1 MIAGA
6 RCTLASPAVAR
17 GRPSPCPKPRA
28 VLTAPLAGH
37 RLRSRGSGLRN
48 PASRLPAAI
57 VVDDRWSSST
67 RAGCRFP
74 SLVATS
80 SMDPPAAASSPPA
93 AAAAVA
99 PSGAAI
105 PSWAAP
111 LACPRGDRCAGGECE
126 RLHLSPQDAAAAWR
140 DPAGR
145 PKTVI
150 CAGPE
155 RSGSTWLF
163 NAVRLLLSGTGE
175 RTHAYWVHTLTDAKL
190 RERGLGRGGGAG
202 AHLVVK
208 THEWSGA
215 WDTRSADAIFLT
227 DRDVCSV
234 VDSYMRVGWL
244 PHSMPYLKSFM
255 KSYAVDHAR
264 WKAVSTAIVP
274 FDDLVDTG
282 GRELAWLERFAA
294 LLGIEADYLRI
305 SEQIRALPVPAGGG
319 PDPVTK
325 LWPKHIG
332 SNGGGRRAQALSP
345 VECQELREHYQ
356 VALAA
361 APTAE
366 INPDS

>member
-1 MIAGA
+1 MVASA
-6 RCTLASPAVAR
+6 RCCTFASPAVVR
-17 GRPSPCPKPRA
+17 GRPCPRPRA
-28 VLTAPLAGH
+28 LLPAPLAGR
-37 RLRSRGSGLRN
+37 RLCSRGCALRL
-48 PASRLPAAI
+48 PAGRLPAAI
-57 VVDDRWSSST
+57 VDDRWSSIRS
-67 RAGCRFP
+67 AGCRFP
-74 SLVATS
+74 SLVAAATS
-80 SMDPPAAASSPPA
+80 SMDPPAAASSLSA
-93 AAAAVA
+93 AAPA

-105 PSWAAP
+105 LDWAAP

-126 RLHLSPQDAAAAWR
+126 RLHLSLQDAAAGWR

-190 RERGLGRGGGAG
+190 RERGLGRDGGAG

-208 THEWSGA
+208 THKWSGA

-234 VDSYMRVGWL
+234 VESYMRVGWL

-255 KSYAVDHAR
+255 SSYAVDHAR

-274 FDDLVDTG
+274 FNDLVDTG
-282 GRELAWLERFAA
+282 GRELAWLERFAE
-294 LLGIEADYLRI
+294 LLGIEADYSRI
-305 SEQIRALPVPAGGG
+305 SEQIRALPVPAGSG

-332 SNGGGRRAQALSP
+332 GNGGGRRAEALSLA
-345 VECQELREHYQ
+345 ECQELREHYQ

-366 INPDS
+366 LNSDS